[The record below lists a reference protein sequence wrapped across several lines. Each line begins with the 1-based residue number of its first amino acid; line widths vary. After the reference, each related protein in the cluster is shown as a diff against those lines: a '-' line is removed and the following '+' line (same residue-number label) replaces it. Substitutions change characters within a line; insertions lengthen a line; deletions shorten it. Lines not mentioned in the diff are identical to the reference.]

1 MRREDLIAYASR
13 DWSAIAEEKT
23 RAWLEARERRTA
35 TESLLLSGTLR
46 DYVQSLHPDWPTES
60 DRHED
65 LLHHQRVSKALQ
77 SVCSGPRRSAE

>member
-23 RAWLEARERRTA
+23 RTWLAAREQRTA
-35 TESLLLSGTLR
+35 TESLLLSGALL

-60 DRHED
+60 DRQED

-77 SVCSGPRRSAE
+77 SAGPGHRRNAP